1 MTLRKL
7 FALTFFVVTSL
18 LGFAAQAREAAP
30 LSDDPVVE
38 ARLMAISEELRCL
51 VCQNETLA
59 ASRAELADD
68 LRKEVRRLIR
78 ENKTDQEI
86 KDYLVSR
93 YGDFVLYRPPVKP
106 TTWLLWFGPFLLL
119 AGGVTALIT
128 FLRRRGR
135 QTPALPLTTED
146 MLRADII
153 LKEKDPK

>member
-1 MTLRKL
+1 MTLRTIL
-7 FALTFFVVTSL
+7 ALTFFLLASL
-18 LGFAAQAREAAP
+18 LVTTAQAKEAAP

-78 ENKTDQEI
+78 EQKTDQEI

-106 TTWLLWFGPFLLL
+106 TTWLLWFGPFALL
-119 AGGVTALIT
+119 AFGVAALVV
-128 FLRRRGR
+128 FLRRRG
-135 QTPALPLTTED
+135 QLTAALPLSNED
-146 MLRADII
+146 KNRADLI

>member
-1 MTLRKL
+1 MTMRTVL
-7 FALTFFVVTSL
+7 AVAFFLLTSL
-18 LGFAAQAREAAP
+18 LVTSAQAKEAAP

-38 ARLMAISEELRCL
+38 ARMMAISEELRCL

-78 ENKTDQEI
+78 EQKTAQEI

-106 TTWLLWFGPFLLL
+106 TTWLLWFGPFVLL
-119 AGGVTALIT
+119 AFGVAALVV
-128 FLRRRGR
+128 FLRRRG
-135 QTPALPLTTED
+135 QLTAALPLSSED
-146 MLRADII
+146 KKRAEAL

>member
-1 MTLRKL
+1 MTMRTIL
-7 FALTFFVVTSL
+7 ALAFFLLTSVL
-18 LGFAAQAREAAP
+18 VNFAQAKEAAP

-38 ARLMAISEELRCL
+38 TRLMAISEELRCL

-68 LRKEVRRLIR
+68 LRKEVRRLIK

-119 AGGVTALIT
+119 AGGVAALIT
-128 FLRRRGR
+128 FLRRRG
-135 QTPALPLTTED
+135 QLTAALPLSNED
-146 MLRADII
+146 KNRADLI